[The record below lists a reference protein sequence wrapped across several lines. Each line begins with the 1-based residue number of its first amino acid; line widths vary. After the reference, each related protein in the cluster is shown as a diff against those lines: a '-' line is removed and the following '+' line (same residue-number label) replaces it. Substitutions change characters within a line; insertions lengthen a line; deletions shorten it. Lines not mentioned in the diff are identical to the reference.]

1 LQYRQKGGGAPP
13 SAAWAPVQARRTSGR
28 GRHAARLPV
37 RETRPRKQGFR
48 RDARAVRELRK
59 VLGRK
64 SNVRR
69 PFLPRRS
76 RRGERLQKAR
86 QTGWHSSTTVI
97 RSSFC
102 RTTRNAFRG
111 ARRLRTPPCFWDGHV
126 RKPFLPRTRSHT
138 GPRPGSARARRMT
151 AASSRPCEGPSVGLK
166 LPRAPDR
173 VDIPKGRRGAFA
185 GAR

>member
-111 ARRLRTPPCFWDGHV
+111 ARRLR
-126 RKPFLPRTRSHT
+126 
-138 GPRPGSARARRMT
+138 RPERWAQTAPRARSRRHSQGPPRRLCRCPMT
-151 AASSRPCEGPSVGLK
+151 RHTMTGHAPSWQPGQST
-166 LPRAPDR
+166 A
-173 VDIPKGRRGAFA
+173 
-185 GAR
+185 